1 MTAIGGERDSLIMS
15 TVPRFEPARD
25 KSMSLAA
32 TTRIF
37 KVVAT
42 GTNTAVPPVA
52 AFTPA
57 MLNMDGQ
64 VAFSTSDGSVLT
76 VSGNTA
82 VLAYTD
88 MLSEAVTVTA
98 TITVEGRLYE
108 ASETIVR
115 VYDGTIGEDGK
126 PGNSRRICYSNSSLI
141 ALASSPPQII
151 TEGETSY
158 PPLDSWGSG
167 DAWLGSPQEL
177 ALGMFRHCSDGIFD
191 LARGVTV
198 WSAPYLQ
205 WFRVGQLSAISAD
218 IGKVTA
224 GDIYSAVLHGGPG
237 YTHSNDAWP
246 DGLAGGYRLGPEGLR
261 IGNPL
266 TGRYVHLT
274 ADGDLYGPDFSIV
287 NGVAIFSGALAAAT
301 GSFAGELKAA
311 TGTIG
316 LIRSATTGARTE
328 FDSNGIR
335 VYGPNSGNASGGLVA
350 RIGVW

>member
-1 MTAIGGERDSLIMS
+1 MSAIVGERDVLIMN

-37 KVVAT
+37 KVIST
-42 GTNTAVPPVA
+42 GSKTAVPAVA

-57 MLNMDGQ
+57 MLNMDGA
-64 VAFSTSDGSVLT
+64 VAFSTSNGSILT
-76 VSGNTA
+76 QSGNTA
-82 VLAYTD
+82 VLAYAD
-88 MLSEAVTVTA
+88 MVGESETVTA
-98 TITVEGRLYE
+98 KITVEGRLYE
-108 ASETIVR
+108 ASETIVK

-126 PGNSRRICYSNSSLI
+126 PGNSRRVCYSNSSLI
-141 ALASSPPQII
+141 ALASAPSEII

-158 PPLDSWGSG
+158 PPLNAWGSG
-167 DAWLGSPQEL
+167 SAWEGSPQEL

-191 LARGVTV
+191 LVRGVTI

-237 YTHSNDAWP
+237 YAHSTDTWP
-246 DGLAGGYRLGPEGLR
+246 NSLAGGFRLGPEGLR

-266 TGRYVHLT
+266 TGRYFHLT
-274 ADGDLYGPDFSIV
+274 ADGDIYGPDFSIV
-287 NGVAIFSGALAAAT
+287 NGTAIFSGKLAAA
-301 GSFAGELKAA
+301 S
-311 TGTIG
+311 GTIG
-316 LIRSATTGARTE
+316 LFRSRDTGGRLELAGEALTAFNDTGARKAL
-328 FDSNGIR
+328 FGRLS
-335 VYGPNSGNASGGLVA
+335 
-350 RIGVW
+350 